1 MSSPI
6 GARARLGVAV
16 VAVLAVLA
24 LVVTLIV
31 VLADSEIAA
40 RPRCTITAPPDSPGL
55 PATWSLTPE
64 QADSAATI
72 VGVGRRL
79 GVPDRA
85 VTIALA
91 TAIQEST
98 LANLRGGDRDSL
110 GLFQQR
116 PSQGW
121 GSEEEILDP
130 VYASTAFYEALL
142 QVPNWPTMDIT
153 VAAQT
158 VQRSGFPEAYA
169 DHEPEAR
176 LMAVSLLGQ
185 APASWT
191 CVDLSATPAA
201 DPSSGAV
208 AELAATELG
217 TRRLSGAQEPEA
229 GWAIATW
236 LVAHA
241 QRLALE
247 SVTYDGQTWTVAS
260 GAWAQTGPAD
270 GQLSLRRLG
279 QP

>member
-6 GARARLGVAV
+6 GARAGAAV
-16 VAVLAVLA
+16 VVAAVLAVLA
-24 LVVTLIV
+24 LVITLIV
-31 VLADSEIAA
+31 VLASSEVAA

-55 PATWSLTPE
+55 PATWTLSPE

-72 VGVGRRL
+72 AGVGRRL

-85 VTIALA
+85 VTVAIA
-91 TAIQEST
+91 TAIQESG

-121 GSEEEILDP
+121 GSEDEILDP

-142 QVPNWPTMDIT
+142 QVPGWATMDVT

-176 LMAVSLLGQ
+176 LMAVALLGQ
-185 APASWT
+185 APGAWT
-191 CVDLSATPAA
+191 CTDLPATPAA
-201 DPSSGAV
+201 DPSTAAV
-208 AELAATELG
+208 AELAAAELG
-217 TRRLSGAQEPEA
+217 TRRLSGAQDPED
-229 GWAIATW
+229 GWALATW

-241 QRLALE
+241 ERLALE
-247 SVTYDGQTWTVAS
+247 SVTFDGRTWTVAS
-260 GAWAQTGPAD
+260 GAWESGGPAD
-270 GQLSLRRLG
+270 GQLALRRLG

>member
-1 MSSPI
+1 
-6 GARARLGVAV
+6 VAV
-16 VAVLAVLA
+16 VAVLAALA

-31 VLADSEIAA
+31 VLNRGGPAA
-40 RPRCTITAPPDSPGL
+40 APRCTITAPPDSPGL
-55 PATWSLTPE
+55 PATWTLSPD

-91 TAIQEST
+91 TAIQESG

-121 GSEEEILDP
+121 GSEEDILDP
-130 VYASTAFYEALL
+130 VYATTAFYTALL
-142 QVPNWPTMDIT
+142 QVPGWASMDVT
-153 VAAQT
+153 VAAQR

-176 LMAVSLLGQ
+176 LMAVALLGQ
-185 APASWT
+185 APAAWT
-191 CVDLSATPAA
+191 CADLPATPAA

-208 AELAATELG
+208 AELAASELG
-217 TRRLSGAQEPEA
+217 TRRLSGDQPAET
-229 GWAIATW
+229 GWALATW

-241 QRLALE
+241 QRLALD
-247 SVTYDGQTWTVAS
+247 SVTYDGRTWTVAS
-260 GAWAQTGPAD
+260 GTWSPTGPAD
-270 GQLSLRRLG
+270 GRLALRRIG
-279 QP
+279 QPT